1 MFRIIQRCSPLL
13 SESAVFWLPTF
24 DDDNKY
30 PLMQS
35 WREGGIVIAS
45 RATQADDSR
54 KVQLPSISRLLS
66 VPSAKDVR
74 TCMYTKFQKSF
85 DTIYLIF
92 KRRRSQFLTRWR
104 KKNFKYLLRFFLFF
118 LNKFQFKFRPFNNNV
133 SFCLWW
139 NSISIIFVI
148 KLINISLLEWCNS
161 RLLPKPS
168 IYLISSYNSKTVIL
182 NLWFLRFQRYK

>member
-1 MFRIIQRCSPLL
+1 MKTDDIISRCFASSNHWPPLL

-66 VPSAKDVR
+66 VPSAKDVHVR
-74 TCMYTKFQKSF
+74 MYAKFSEKSLQF
-85 DTIYLIF
+85 ILIF
-92 KRRRSQFLTRWR
+92 KRDANLPIFDE
-104 KKNFKYLLRFFLFF
+104 KKNCKYLRFSLFLFR
-118 LNKFQFKFRPFNNNV
+118 FKFR
-133 SFCLWW
+133 SF
-139 NSISIIFVI
+139 IIIIHARVRVF
-148 KLINISLLEWCNS
+148 LI
-161 RLLPKPS
+161 R
-168 IYLISSYNSKTVIL
+168 
-182 NLWFLRFQRYK
+182 